1 MTLRL
6 RLALAFA
13 LLAGLVAAAVGVVV
27 YELTQQDLID
37 RARAKAVQSAR
48 AAASFYE
55 TLRRALAGIGGRP
68 PGTACRPRCG
78 GRSPPAT
85 WRRSRPSR
93 TARR

>member
-27 YELTQQDLID
+27 YELTQQDLVD

-48 AAASFYE
+48 ASASFYDRFDVMSE
-55 TLRRALAGIGGRP
+55 
-68 PGTACRPRCG
+68 
-78 GRSPPAT
+78 
-85 WRRSRPSR
+85 
-93 TARR
+93 